1 MTNYERIKDMSER
14 IKDMSKEEMAEF
26 LANALFNCKYGCNAQ
41 DIWYKKHREYYLEHC
56 EQAIAEWLESEA
68 TE

>member
-1 MTNYERIKDMSER
+1 MTNYER

-26 LANALFNCKYGCNAQ
+26 LANARFSCEYGCNAQ
-41 DIWYKKHREYYLEHC
+41 NIWYKQHGERPCCEHC

-68 TE
+68 EE